1 MGNRLDNGLGAA
13 NNVTR
18 GKHAGDIGHA
28 VFVNDEE
35 TTEGGCNLSLLGE
48 GACRALTDCEN
59 NGVSLDIVA
68 RKHIFFINNSVFALG
83 NVNVN
88 RNKAVIG
95 NTKNRNEMPAINA
108 ILKGLGILNLCS
120 GNVLFPTVVKEDNL
134 LNTGLADSSS
144 GNVHSNVTCADYG
157 NSLADYGNSL
167 AEVVGLR
174 RLKEVDSKVNVTE
187 CLAKEAKSIRLCST
201 NGIQCFYSGFLK
213 HIPYV
218 DVLVIAF
225 GFVLRAVAGAAVIDA
240 YISNWLLVCA
250 FTLSLFLAFSK
261 RHHELVFH
269 AASRRAL
276 AGYRK
281 GLLNTL
287 IFVTAALSVVEY
299 ACYTLRS
306 AMGVRFPGLVYSS
319 VFVALGIGRYMMLV
333 YREGGGG
340 RPEKVL
346 LTDRV
351 LWFVLAGYSVSAV
364 LAVAMR

>member
-1 MGNRLDNGLGAA
+1 MTLMAWIKALR
-13 NNVTR
+13 
-18 GKHAGDIGHA
+18 
-28 VFVNDEE
+28 VNQW
-35 TTEGGCNLSLLGE
+35 
-48 GACRALTDCEN
+48 
-59 NGVSLDIVA
+59 
-68 RKHIFFINNSVFALG
+68 
-83 NVNVN
+83 
-88 RNKAVIG
+88 
-95 NTKNRNEMPAINA
+95 TKNAAVMLAWFFSVADASQKEISRGFGSFMMAVGMA
-108 ILKGLGILNLCS
+108 GAFCLVSSAFYLLNDVSDYEADRLHPHKS
-120 GNVLFPTVVKEDNL
+120 KRPIAADLISKISAVKAALVLFACGVTFPSLVVMVYPGRTIAFGTIML
-134 LNTGLADSSS
+134 YS
-144 GNVHSNVTCADYG
+144 V
-157 NSLADYGNSL
+157 
-167 AEVVGLR
+167 
-174 RLKEVDSKVNVTE
+174 
-187 CLAKEAKSIRLCST
+187 
-201 NGIQCFYSGFLK
+201 IQCFYSGFLK

-364 LAVAMR
+364 LAVALR

>member
-1 MGNRLDNGLGAA
+1 MILLAWIKALR
-13 NNVTR
+13 
-18 GKHAGDIGHA
+18 
-28 VFVNDEE
+28 VNQW
-35 TTEGGCNLSLLGE
+35 
-48 GACRALTDCEN
+48 
-59 NGVSLDIVA
+59 
-68 RKHIFFINNSVFALG
+68 
-83 NVNVN
+83 
-88 RNKAVIG
+88 
-95 NTKNRNEMPAINA
+95 TKNAAVMLAWFFSVADASQKDISRGFGSFMMAVGMTGA
-108 ILKGLGILNLCS
+108 FCLVSSAFYLLNDVSDYEADRLHPHKRKRPIAADLIS
-120 GNVLFPTVVKEDNL
+120 KISAVKAALVLFACGVTFPSLVVL
-134 LNTGLADSSS
+134 VYPGRTIAFGTIMLYS
-144 GNVHSNVTCADYG
+144 V
-157 NSLADYGNSL
+157 
-167 AEVVGLR
+167 
-174 RLKEVDSKVNVTE
+174 
-187 CLAKEAKSIRLCST
+187 
-201 NGIQCFYSGFLK
+201 IQCFYSGFLK

-269 AASRRAL
+269 AASRKAL

-287 IFVTAALSVVEY
+287 IFMTAALSVVEY

-306 AMGVRFPGLVYSS
+306 AMGIRFPGLIYSS
-319 VFVALGIGRYMMLV
+319 IFVAFGIGRYMMLV